1 MGLDHNQRVAVDP
14 DYYEPYAI
22 SQGIRSGN
30 LVFVSGQAGIGD
42 DGQTVPGGFEA
53 QARQAFANIANVLT
67 DAGSSLADVI
77 KVTILVTDM
86 SHLDTIIK
94 LRKEYFTKPY
104 PADTLVQVVGLAGGD
119 WMIEIDAI
127 AQTTTEC

>member
-1 MGLDHNQRVAVDP
+1 MGLDHSQHVAIDP

-22 SQGIRSGN
+22 SQGIKAGN
-30 LVFVSGQAGIGD
+30 LVFLSGQAGIGD

-53 QARQAFANIANVLT
+53 QARQAFANISKVLAK
-67 DAGSSLADVI
+67 AGSSLADVV

-94 LRKEYFTKPY
+94 LREEFFTKPY
-104 PADTLVQVVGLAGGD
+104 PADTLVQVAGLAQPD
-119 WMIEIDAI
+119 WMIEIDAT
-127 AQTTTEC
+127 AQTAR